1 MADCARDRARG
12 SPRLGRR
19 PRAAGERGP
28 SGVQRRRGSQV
39 TGRPPCAE
47 RGHPPAATERRGRNA
62 RPAGP
67 RSGHDLRRVP
77 EGATRGS
84 RLRSSPRAHAS
95 RARRRRL
102 VPAQEGRPP
111 VLVKRLAA
119 WGVALA
125 AVIGSVAAKA
135 EPRPAVERTV
145 ARFSAAEI
153 GGAAHPRF
161 VEERLLAFET
171 RLEVMAEKAEGTGEA
186 YQERHVRD
194 ALEHHVGEE
203 LLASLANKLIVESP
217 PSRRPTEEELDRIEQ
232 DLGAAELERLGGRA
246 RVEAAAAAEQLD
258 PSVVDALLRRQ
269 A

>member
-1 MADCARDRARG
+1 
-12 SPRLGRR
+12 
-19 PRAAGERGP
+19 
-28 SGVQRRRGSQV
+28 
-39 TGRPPCAE
+39 
-47 RGHPPAATERRGRNA
+47 
-62 RPAGP
+62 
-67 RSGHDLRRVP
+67 
-77 EGATRGS
+77 
-84 RLRSSPRAHAS
+84 
-95 RARRRRL
+95 
-102 VPAQEGRPP
+102 
-111 VLVKRLAA
+111 VKRLAA

-269 A
+269 AMSAWYLDRAVTPILQPSEEHLREVFRSSAHPFRGQPFEQARTALRRWLVAERLRAAESAFFQAARAHVRIIVSR

>member
-1 MADCARDRARG
+1 
-12 SPRLGRR
+12 
-19 PRAAGERGP
+19 
-28 SGVQRRRGSQV
+28 
-39 TGRPPCAE
+39 
-47 RGHPPAATERRGRNA
+47 
-62 RPAGP
+62 
-67 RSGHDLRRVP
+67 
-77 EGATRGS
+77 
-84 RLRSSPRAHAS
+84 
-95 RARRRRL
+95 
-102 VPAQEGRPP
+102 
-111 VLVKRLAA
+111 VKRLAA
-119 WGVALA
+119 WGVALV
-125 AVIGSVAAKA
+125 AVLGSVAANA

-217 PSRRPTEEELDRIEQ
+217 PSRRPTETELDRIEQ

-258 PSVVDALLRRQ
+258 PSVVDTLLRRQ
-269 A
+269 AMSAWYLDRAVTPILQPSEEHLREVFRSSAHPFRGQPFEQARTALRRWLVAERLHAAESAFFQAARAHVRIIVSR